1 MLADNLSVVM
11 LKIYT
16 MFQLHKKILYV
27 CILFCICASVI
38 LGAYFYALLPNQT
51 TQQIVFT
58 EEGFSPAT
66 VTVTEGDTV
75 IFKNKTSQPFWPAS
89 NVHPTHTNFPDF
101 DPRQPV
107 SPSDSWSFTFTKAG
121 TYKYHD
127 HIVSTFEGEITVV
140 RKDGTAVEVDCSV
153 EKTQQCW
160 EKLILET
167 LKIQGVKAS
176 FDMIVDLSE
185 KEPTFAND
193 CHGLSHLIGEKAYAQ
208 YIAKENFELTPATA
222 LCGYGFYH
230 GFMETM
236 LLATGDIEEAR
247 EFCALVDTQLKG
259 QASYASSACYHG
271 TGHGAIDGSDPTTWG
286 SAEKMME
293 PGFKL
298 CESLAVNELERYLC
312 DTGVFNAIE
321 ILSANPKYG
330 LQEMRKDP
338 FVMCNKQPVF
348 RREGCYANMMPI
360 IFQNFNNDF
369 QKIIDYTN
377 KKMIDHTVTAIDG
390 NTVNDLTTIGIMF
403 EFIRLYGKDEDHMEK
418 GIALCRNQI
427 DEDKNACFAGLSGG
441 YIKYGEPGREYVKN
455 LEFCALETLADNERD
470 ACYGYTLPRMSSRYT
485 PSDVKMICEQVPG
498 EYRKKYCPV

>member
-1 MLADNLSVVM
+1 MSA
-11 LKIYT
+11 
-16 MFQLHKKILYV
+16 FF
-27 CILFCICASVI
+27 LFLVPPSSSEHVI
-38 LGAYFYALLPNQT
+38 TL
-51 TQQIVFT
+51 
-58 EEGFSPAT
+58 EKDGFSPAQL
-66 VTVTEGDTV
+66 VVREGDTV
-75 IFKNKTSQPFWPAS
+75 TFTTKNSEAFWPAS
-89 NVHPTHTNFPDF
+89 NVHPTHTSFPDF

-121 TYKYHD
+121 SYKFHD
-127 HIVSTFEGEITVV
+127 HINANFEGEITVV

-176 FDMIVDLSE
+176 FDMIVNLSE

-208 YIAKENFELTPATA
+208 YTAKENFELTPATA

-259 QASYASSACYHG
+259 QASYAASACYHG
-271 TGHGAIDGSDPTTWG
+271 TGHGAIDGSNPTTWG
-286 SAEKMME
+286 SPEDMME

-321 ILSANPKYG
+321 ILSADPKYG
-330 LQEMRKDP
+330 LGEMRKDP

-369 QKIIDYTN
+369 QKIVDYTN
-377 KKMIDHTVTAIDG
+377 EKMTDHNVTAIDG
-390 NTVNDLTTIGIMF
+390 NTVNDLTTIGILF

-418 GIALCRNQI
+418 GIVFCRGQI
-427 DEDKNACFAGLSGG
+427 EEDRNACFAGLSGG

-455 LEFCALETLADNERD
+455 LEFCALPSLTPEERN
-470 ACYGYTLPRMSSRYT
+470 ACYEYTLPRMSSRYT
-485 PSDVKMICEQVPG
+485 PADVSMICAQVPV
-498 EYRKKYCPV
+498 EYRDKYCPV